1 MPVVLVEL
9 RKNIAGNQLFL
20 LSLLCTTLMQIRVYF
35 WNVCV
40 WQPLQYGMLM
50 SWIYYQMYCRLLSSC
65 ITISCCVLYSGLSDM
80 KVVTLFITHVLQT
93 FCHFVILKQ
102 NDSIQIQCERT
113 VFVPTHVVLFIDVTM
128 WPEIW
133 PSF

>member
-1 MPVVLVEL
+1 MPVVLVEV

-40 WQPLQYGMLM
+40 CQPLQYGMLM
-50 SWIYYQMYCRLLSSC
+50 SWIYYQMYCRLMYSC
-65 ITISCCVLYSGLSDM
+65 ITVSCCVLYSGLSDM

-93 FCHFVILKQ
+93 CCHVQ
-102 NDSIQIQCERT
+102 DSMQSYQMIRHQP
-113 VFVPTHVVLFIDVTM
+113 VFVPTHVVLFIQLTM